1 MYTNLKSLLS
11 LLSTQQRRRLILLQ
25 FLVIFMA
32 FAEVAGV
39 FAISPFIG
47 LVADL
52 DQIYSDSII
61 GQLYS
66 FSGFTN
72 PSNFVTAV
80 GAGVL
85 FLLTFAAL
93 MNIYTIWKF
102 SMFAAQIGADLSN
115 RLFVYYMAQP
125 WLFHS
130 EVNSSE
136 LVNKIVQECNRM
148 SSLVITPILQLN
160 ARIVMALVMVIAI
173 FIYNP
178 GIAVMGTAIFV
189 IAYFLLFLLARY
201 QLDRNSTTIS
211 REQITRFKM
220 MSEGFGGIK
229 DTLLLGRQA
238 EFNKAF
244 TNASNKLAYAQGNNN
259 TLSMF
264 PKYLLELMAYS
275 SVIFL
280 ILYLNLENGGRLE
293 DTLPILAVFALAGF
307 KLLPAINLCYVA
319 LSIVRGNMSSFEI
332 LRKDL
337 LDSAG
342 IEVQGFGDNETNLVS
357 SEKLVK
363 IELEN
368 ISFTYPN
375 SDNLTLKNI
384 NLNISVGSFIGVV
397 GSSGSGKS
405 TLMDIV
411 LGLIEPAIGVIRIN
425 GKALDSS
432 NLGAWQNNIG
442 VVSQNIFL
450 ADSSIQENVA
460 FGIPSEKVNK
470 SFVLNAIKLAN
481 LDEFIET
488 LPEGIDTKVGERGVQ
503 LSGGQR
509 QRIGI
514 ARALYNDASVLVFD
528 EATSSLDGIT
538 EKKVMDA
545 IYNLSGQ
552 KTVIM
557 VAHRLASV
565 KKCSCIYLMHEG
577 TIIDSG
583 TFDGLAKRN
592 KLFQDMTDLS

>member
-1 MYTNLKSLLS
+1 
-11 LLSTQQRRRLILLQ
+11 
-25 FLVIFMA
+25 
-32 FAEVAGV
+32 
-39 FAISPFIG
+39 
-47 LVADL
+47 
-52 DQIYSDSII
+52 
-61 GQLYS
+61 
-66 FSGFTN
+66 
-72 PSNFVTAV
+72 
-80 GAGVL
+80 
-85 FLLTFAAL
+85 
-93 MNIYTIWKF
+93 
-102 SMFAAQIGADLSN
+102 
-115 RLFVYYMAQP
+115 
-125 WLFHS
+125 
-130 EVNSSE
+130 
-136 LVNKIVQECNRM
+136 
-148 SSLVITPILQLN
+148 
-160 ARIVMALVMVIAI
+160 
-173 FIYNP
+173 
-178 GIAVMGTAIFV
+178 
-189 IAYFLLFLLARY
+189 
-201 QLDRNSTTIS
+201 
-211 REQITRFKM
+211 
-220 MSEGFGGIK
+220 
-229 DTLLLGRQA
+229 
-238 EFNKAF
+238 
-244 TNASNKLAYAQGNNN
+244 
-259 TLSMF
+259 MF

-293 DTLPILAVFALAGF
+293 ATLPTLAVFALAGF

-319 LSIVRGNMSSFEI
+319 LSIARGNMSSFEI

-342 IEVQGFGDNETNLVS
+342 KADQGFSENETNLAS

-368 ISFTYPN
+368 IAFTYPN

-411 LGLIEPAIGVIRIN
+411 LGLIEPDMGEIRIN

-432 NLGAWQNNIG
+432 NLRDWQKNIG

-450 ADSSIQENVA
+450 ADSSIIENVA
-460 FGIPSEKVNK
+460 FGIPLEKVNK

-481 LDEFIET
+481 LDEFIES

-565 KKCSCIYLMHEG
+565 KKCSCIYLMNEG
-577 TIIDSG
+577 AIIDSG

-592 KLFQDMTDLS
+592 KLFQDMTELS

>member
-1 MYTNLKSLLS
+1 MYSSLKSLFS
-11 LLSTQQRRRLILLQ
+11 LLRPQQKRKLLLLQ

-39 FAISPFIG
+39 FAISPFIA

-52 DQIYSDSII
+52 DQVYSDNMV
-61 GQLYS
+61 GQLYI
-66 FSGFTN
+66 FSGFSD
-72 PSNFVTAV
+72 PINFVTAV

-85 FLLTFAAL
+85 LLLTFAAL

-102 SMFAAQIGADLSN
+102 SMFAAQIGAELSN
-115 RLFVYYMAQP
+115 RLFVHYMSQP

-130 EVNSSE
+130 EANSSE
-136 LVNKIVQECNRM
+136 LVNKIVQECKRM
-148 SSLVITPILQLN
+148 SDLVITPIMQLN
-160 ARIVMALVMVIAI
+160 ARIIMAVVMVIAI
-173 FIYNP
+173 FFYNP
-178 GIAVMGTAIFV
+178 PIAITGTVIFV
-189 IAYFLLFLLARY
+189 AAYFLLYLLARY
-201 QLDRNSTTIS
+201 RLDRNSLAIS
-211 REQITRFKM
+211 NEQIIRFKM

-229 DTLLLGRQA
+229 DTLLLGRQN

-244 TNASNKLAYAQGNNN
+244 TNASNKLAYAQGNSNA
-259 TLSMF
+259 LAMF
-264 PKYLLELMAYS
+264 PKYLLELMAFS

-280 ILYLNLENGGRLE
+280 IIYLNLENEGRLE
-293 DTLPILAVFALAGF
+293 DTLPVLAVFALAGF

-319 LSIVRGNMSSFEI
+319 LSIARGNMSSFEI

-337 LDSAG
+337 SDSAD
-342 IEVQGFGDNETNLVS
+342 IHVHGFEDHAANLTS
-357 SEKLVK
+357 SKIPLT

-375 SDNLTLKNI
+375 SDNLALKKI
-384 NLNISVGSFIGVV
+384 NLDISVGNFIGVV

-411 LGLIEPAIGVIRIN
+411 LGLITPAEGEIRIN
-425 GKALDSS
+425 GEALDSS
-432 NLGAWQNNIG
+432 NLRAWQNNIG

-450 ADSSIQENVA
+450 ADSSIINNVA
-460 FGIPSEKVNK
+460 FGIPSENINK
-470 SFVLNAIKLAN
+470 SFVLNAIRLAN
-481 LDEFIET
+481 LDEFIDT
-488 LPEGIDTKVGERGVQ
+488 LPAGLDTKVGERGIQ

-514 ARALYNDASVLVFD
+514 ARALYNNASVLVFD

-565 KKCSCIYLMHEG
+565 KKCTCIHLMHEG
-577 TIIDSG
+577 AIIDSG
-583 TFDGLAKRN
+583 TFDDLTQRN
-592 KLFQDMTDLS
+592 QLFQDMAKLS